1 MEEVTARCVSGGL
14 CLGHMPERQQR
25 LNASDLFVGLDDM
38 AKNGMAIIHN
48 NLQLQ
53 GQLFKLHSIFQSF
66 RFLVT

>member
-25 LNASDLFVGLDDM
+25 LNASDLFVGIDDM

-53 GQLFKLHSIFQSF
+53 GQLF
-66 RFLVT
+66 